1 MNPANPEI
9 LSKTESYARHEL
21 KIVCSPRWSSGWT
34 KEGSAGHWVELKGVS
49 SSSCE
54 VNDCIAGIESRNNS
68 FRRIKLE
75 HCSDISSKTRNATS
89 FHLKESVWSNRADR
103 KEVSLSVAKTDDP
116 GPRLSEDAPAFKALS
131 RLYSADRLYHTT
143 IVNTAKAVSWEEVA
157 GRLET
162 ECSVQIVSKSASQ
175 SRFSSSLKTVTS
187 LQRSELC
194 REFEFRRLLC
204 L

>member
-34 KEGSAGHWVELKGVS
+34 NEGSAGHWVELKGVS

-89 FHLKESVWSNRADR
+89 FHFKNTGWSHWADR
-103 KEVSLSVAKTDDP
+103 EEVSLSVAKTDDP

-143 IVNTAKAVSWEEVA
+143 IVNTAKALFWKEVA
-157 GRLET
+157 GGLET
-162 ECSVQIVSKSASQ
+162 EYAVEIVSKPASQ
-175 SRFSSSLKTVTS
+175 SRFSSGLKKIIP

-194 REFEFRRLLC
+194 CELEFRRIV
-204 L
+204 